1 MIASRKLIG
10 LGVGVAVLLVLLG
23 GEARYVLSQPLLS
36 PGTVELGGLIQAAG
50 TVKVDLVN
58 CVIAGTQTGW
68 LGYQDYVGF
77 TQAGQQKLD
86 AVARHAG
93 LAVGS
98 DVLGNCESVGMSF
111 STGKPGSFG
120 ELRILNRFNQIWFKI
135 ERY

>member
-23 GEARYVLSQPLLS
+23 GEARYVLSQPLHS

-50 TVKVDLVN
+50 AVKVDLVN

-86 AVARHAG
+86 TVARHGG

-98 DVLGNCESVGMSF
+98 DLLGNCESIGMSF
-111 STGKPGSFG
+111 STG
-120 ELRILNRFNQIWFKI
+120 
-135 ERY
+135 